1 MKVEEAKEKWCCNRE
16 VDKCIAS
23 ECMAWRWNYN
33 VDGIENKAV
42 AETIVG
48 ELIYD
53 DVRVKLPSTTEGY
66 CGLAGKEGRSD
77 E

>member
-1 MKVEEAKEKWCCNRE
+1 MLVDEAEKLMCPFGGDC
-16 VDKCIAS
+16 VAYQ
-23 ECMAWRWNYN
+23 CMAWRWNYD
-33 VDGIENKAV
+33 VDGIKNKAV

-53 DVRVKLPSTTEGY
+53 DVRVKLPSSTDSY
-66 CGLAGKEGRSD
+66 CGLAGKEGA